1 MPNFSVLDGW
11 WDEGYNGGNGWAIGE
26 RRAYLDGDTRDGADA
41 LALYELIERA
51 IVPLYYQR
59 DEEGLPRQWVGVMKE
74 SIRSVAPEFSMSRMV
89 KQYYTDFYQPSMRY
103 GERVDA
109 NHYALARELA
119 VWSRRVRAAWGE
131 TRIEAEGP
139 SGERLAEGEPA
150 QVRARVWLG
159 SLTPEDTRVELV
171 TARDENGNLRDQR
184 VVVMERAPGAARRR
198 RHHVYRAH
206 GPAAH
211 RRRGLRRATGP
222 QPPRPLLAVRAR
234 AGALGV
240 RRVTTR
246 AATWWKP
253 RAARRLA
260 G

>member
-1 MPNFSVLDGW
+1 M
-11 WDEGYNGGNGWAIGE
+11 
-26 RRAYLDGDTRDGADA
+26 R
-41 LALYELIERA
+41 LIERA

-89 KQYYTDFYQPSMRY
+89 KQYYTDLYQPSMRY

-119 VWSRRVRAAWGE
+119 AWSRRVRAAWGE

-171 TARDENGNLRDQR
+171 TARDENGILRDQR
-184 VVVMERAPGAARRR
+184 VVVMERASGARPDGAFTYTARMDPL
-198 RHHVYRAH
+198 HTGGVVY
-206 GPAAH
+206 
-211 RRRGLRRATGP
+211 
-222 QPPRPLLAVRAR
+222 
-234 AGALGV
+234 GV
-240 RRVTTR
+240 RLV
-246 AATWWKP
+246 P
-253 RAARRLA
+253 SHPGLSSPFELGLARWA
-260 G
+260 